1 MQRDKMFSNINPA
14 RFMWA
19 LFCMLAIVILFISL
33 NRWFDCD
40 EFEAIHSS
48 WKILRGEKIYIDFFQ
63 NHHPF
68 FYYQMLPVI
77 AIFKESIATIIAL
90 RIMVFLMLLLIF
102 IVTYLISIRVFGKET
117 GIISVVLLATTLIF
131 ITPAIEIRPDVP
143 QTLFG
148 LLSVLLLI
156 DYFEN
161 KSVKYLALSSFF
173 LGLSFLF
180 LQKAVFLIL
189 LTGGILLVDAYR
201 KNINGR
207 NLLLYLVVFVITIAP
222 YFTYLLHTNSFSSY
236 IMFGWIINM
245 KYLNQF
251 SPFGYLKIAFRE
263 NTMLWCFWLLG
274 FLFFTD
280 TPDQKRLRVLSLGLF
295 IFIFFVRS
303 PYKQY
308 LMMAMPLVAILS
320 ANAINSIFRK
330 NTKMFLVVLII
341 SIILPCYVL
350 LCRKEKPSNRK
361 QLEKINYVLS
371 VTDKEDYVY
380 DGDTLF
386 NVFRKDIDFF
396 WLSVSPK
403 YHLETYKT
411 ITQYDYDI
419 YELIDKY
426 KPKVISNYHIGNM
439 WDKRISKHYV
449 QSDKYEDLFI
459 RTNAD

>member
-1 MQRDKMFSNINPA
+1 MKRDNIIPNISA
-14 RFMWA
+14 TWLVWI
-19 LFCMLAIVILFISL
+19 LFCALVVVILFVAL
-33 NRWFDCD
+33 NRWINCD
-40 EFEAIHSS
+40 ELEAIHSS
-48 WKILRGEKIYIDFFQ
+48 WKTLQGEKIYIDFFQ

-68 FYYQMLPVI
+68 FYYLMLPVI
-77 AIFKESIATIIAL
+77 AIFKESIATIIVL

-102 IVTYLISIRVFGKET
+102 IVTYLISIKVFDKET

-148 LLSVLLLI
+148 LLSIYFLVE
-156 DYFEN
+156 YFEN
-161 KSVKYLALSSFF
+161 KSVKYLVLNSFF

-189 LTGGILLVDAYR
+189 LTGSILLVDAYR
-201 KNINGR
+201 KNINYR
-207 NLLLYLVVFVITIAP
+207 NLLLCLSVFVITIAP
-222 YFTYLLHTNSFSSY
+222 YFLYLIYTGSLSSY
-236 IMFGWIINM
+236 IMFNWMVNM
-245 KYLNQF
+245 AYLNQF

-274 FLFFTD
+274 FLFFTE
-280 TPDQKRLRVLSLGLF
+280 TPNQKRLRALSLGLF
-295 IFIFFVRS
+295 IFVFFVRS

-308 LMMAMPLVAILS
+308 LMMTMPLVAILS
-320 ANAINSIFRK
+320 ANAINSIFRR
-330 NTKMFLVVLII
+330 NTKVFLVVLII
-341 SIILPCYVL
+341 SIILPSYVL
-350 LCRKEKPSNRK
+350 LRQARKKSNHK

-380 DGDTLF
+380 DGDILF

-396 WLSVSPK
+396 WYSVRPK
-403 YHLETYKT
+403 YHLATYKT

-419 YELIDKY
+419 YKLIDSY

-439 WDKRISKHYV
+439 WDKRISRYYV

-459 RTNAD
+459 RTNTD